1 MIRLMCSFSKSEIT
15 DDVVTF
21 VLQTPPVTH
30 VNSFVESFDFNDY
43 VPPELGSDNFAHT
56 DRNTGDD
63 INFRYSFRNFYSSF
77 PQIVRFF
84 VLIFWQS
91 GQSGGK
97 GDKEADNLLA
107 KF

>member
-30 VNSFVESFDFNDY
+30 VNSFVESFDFNDF

-56 DRNTGDD
+56 DRNTGT
-63 INFRYSFRNFYSSF
+63 
-77 PQIVRFF
+77 IVF
-84 VLIFWQS
+84 LIYF
-91 GQSGGK
+91 
-97 GDKEADNLLA
+97 EAQY
-107 KF
+107 

>member
-56 DRNTGDD
+56 DRNRGTILISD
-63 INFRYSFRNFYSSF
+63 ILFETSTVAFLRLS
-77 PQIVRFF
+77 VFF
-84 VLIFWQS
+84 C
-91 GQSGGK
+91 
-97 GDKEADNLLA
+97 AD
-107 KF
+107 FF

>member
-56 DRNTGDD
+56 DRNRGDD
-63 INFRYSFRNFYSSF
+63 YIFGILRSIDSIRKLGKTFGTLFQKVAMLLMSSLTYIQVF
-77 PQIVRFF
+77 
-84 VLIFWQS
+84 
-91 GQSGGK
+91 
-97 GDKEADNLLA
+97 
-107 KF
+107 